1 MSSFIRIDHFL
12 RRGEI
17 FGLQV
22 STCCTILHAEIR
34 ANSSVGFMLKRL
46 IAAVLKAFLMIL
58 DKVFL
63 LVRKKVVPLY
73 PYDKRTK
80 VITLPKE
87 VERQLRRL
95 VADGNKVEAVRQV
108 IRLTGAGLRLSKDYV
123 DSLARKDRDRTN
135 KRHRDA

>member
-1 MSSFIRIDHFL
+1 
-12 RRGEI
+12 
-17 FGLQV
+17 
-22 STCCTILHAEIR
+22 
-34 ANSSVGFMLKRL
+34 MLKRL

-63 LVRKKVVPLY
+63 LARKKVVPLY

-80 VITLPKE
+80 AITLPKE

-108 IRLTGAGLRLSKDYV
+108 TRLTGVGIRVSRSQSATTPDLEPV
-123 DSLARKDRDRTN
+123 TQSLGQKIVNQPQA
-135 KRHRDA
+135 

>member
-1 MSSFIRIDHFL
+1 MACKYPPVAQSSTQ
-12 RRGEI
+12 EI
-17 FGLQV
+17 W
-22 STCCTILHAEIR
+22 

-80 VITLPKE
+80 AITLPKE
-87 VERQLRRL
+87 VGRQLRRPC
-95 VADGNKVEAVRQV
+95 RRWQ
-108 IRLTGAGLRLSKDYV
+108 
-123 DSLARKDRDRTN
+123 
-135 KRHRDA
+135 

>member
-1 MSSFIRIDHFL
+1 
-12 RRGEI
+12 
-17 FGLQV
+17 
-22 STCCTILHAEIR
+22 
-34 ANSSVGFMLKRL
+34 MLNRL

-58 DKVFL
+58 DKVFFL
-63 LVRKKVVPLY
+63 ARKKVVPLY

-108 IRLTGAGLRLSKDYV
+108 TRLTGAGLRVSKDYV
-123 DSLARKDRDRTN
+123 DSEWDLYKMYKLCGDWKTILIDFSPELIPACLGQNQCPQTQHN
-135 KRHRDA
+135 AGALLFPPHS

>member
-1 MSSFIRIDHFL
+1 
-12 RRGEI
+12 
-17 FGLQV
+17 
-22 STCCTILHAEIR
+22 
-34 ANSSVGFMLKRL
+34 MLNRL

-58 DKVFL
+58 DKVFFL
-63 LVRKKVVPLY
+63 ARKKVVPLY

-135 KRHRDA
+135 THYRHA

>member
-1 MSSFIRIDHFL
+1 
-12 RRGEI
+12 
-17 FGLQV
+17 
-22 STCCTILHAEIR
+22 
-34 ANSSVGFMLKRL
+34 MLNRL

-58 DKVFL
+58 DKVFFL
-63 LVRKKVVPLY
+63 ARKKVVPLY

-95 VADGNKVEAVRQV
+95 IADGNKVEAVRQMT
-108 IRLTGAGLRLSKDYV
+108 RLTGAGLRVSKDYV

-135 KRHRDA
+135 TRYRDA

>member
-1 MSSFIRIDHFL
+1 L

-22 STCCTILHAEIR
+22 STYCTILHAEIK

-63 LVRKKVVPLY
+63 FVRKKVVPLY
-73 PYDKRTK
+73 PYDKRT
-80 VITLPKE
+80 
-87 VERQLRRL
+87 
-95 VADGNKVEAVRQV
+95 
-108 IRLTGAGLRLSKDYV
+108 
-123 DSLARKDRDRTN
+123 
-135 KRHRDA
+135 